1 MIVKIFVDRHNIRYF
16 HEESSIDSSV
26 HLAATHYF
34 VFASFLQLIAL
45 LLFAII
51 ESEKGHIACASVYLI
66 LAFIIQIII
75 NRIEPKVSRIEVEEE
90 EEGNLEKLQNLC
102 YYPPE
107 AEYESDN
114 SEQED

>member
-1 MIVKIFVDRHNIRYF
+1 MIVKFFVDRHNIRYF

-34 VFASFLQLIAL
+34 VFASFLQLVAL

-66 LAFIIQIII
+66 LAFIIPIII
-75 NRIEPKVSRIEVEEE
+75 DRIEPKVSRIEVE

-107 AEYESDN
+107 AEYESDS

>member
-66 LAFIIQIII
+66 LALYILWMKWEQFQ
-75 NRIEPKVSRIEVEEE
+75 S
-90 EEGNLEKLQNLC
+90 QNYLIYVVKC
-102 YYPPE
+102 
-107 AEYESDN
+107 
-114 SEQED
+114 